1 MKITERFTRTD
12 ADILQYEI
20 TIDDPRTYTRPFKL
34 SIPLISPP
42 GFQLLPYEC
51 HEGNYMLPNV
61 LSGERAE
68 DKALEEDAKK
78 GIIRPRKGVQQ
89 GLDAG
94 ARPIAQPGTAGGED
108 GPAR

>member
-1 MKITERFTRTD
+1 M
-12 ADILQYEI
+12 
-20 TIDDPRTYTRPFKL
+20 

-61 LSGERAE
+61 LSGERTE

-78 GIIRPRKGVQQ
+78 GILRPRKGVQQ
-89 GLDAG
+89 GLDAA
-94 ARPIAQPGTAGGED
+94 ARPLPGTAGAEG
-108 GPAR
+108 GPPAR

>member
-1 MKITERFTRTD
+1 V
-12 ADILQYEI
+12 
-20 TIDDPRTYTRPFKL
+20 YTRPFTI

-68 DKALEEDAKK
+68 DKALRGRRQERDH
-78 GIIRPRKGVQQ
+78 PSS
-89 GLDAG
+89 
-94 ARPIAQPGTAGGED
+94 
-108 GPAR
+108 